1 MSAQSGMIEVTGA
14 DVEAAVAKGLA
25 QLGVSREKV
34 TIEVLDEGS
43 RGLLGLGR
51 RDAVVRLRLR
61 EASVPAKPAA
71 PAKPESPAKPATPP
85 AAAPATPAAAK
96 PATPVTPAPPK
107 PVEKMPAPPK
117 VEPPPPAARPPK
129 PVLPAEADEE
139 AEAPGSEVETD
150 EQRQEEADV
159 AVEVWQS
166 LLQKLQID
174 ADIDVA
180 VSEPDDVTGR
190 QVNIIEL
197 HGRDLSILIGP
208 RGETLDAMQYVTR
221 LMSAHQLKRRV
232 NFVVDVEGY
241 RDRRS
246 QALSRLAERMARKA
260 LKRGRPVTL
269 EPMSPSERRVIHMA
283 LRDYEGVY
291 TESTGEGKGRRV
303 RILLK

>member
-1 MSAQSGMIEVTGA
+1 MSVQSGMIEVTGA
-14 DVEAAVAKGLA
+14 DVEAAVARGLA
-25 QLGVSREKV
+25 QLRVSREKV

-61 EASVPAKPAA
+61 EAPAA
-71 PAKPESPAKPATPP
+71 PT
-85 AAAPATPAAAK
+85 
-96 PATPVTPAPPK
+96 PPK
-107 PVEKMPAPPK
+107 PVEKPAPPR
-117 VEPPPPAARPPK
+117 VEPPPAAKAAPPPAAKPAPPLPRAEPAPPPVAKAAPPPRPVPPPPAA
-129 PVLPAEADEE
+129 EE
-139 AEAPGSEVETD
+139 EEGEAPVSDLETD
-150 EQRQEEADV
+150 DQRQEEAEV
-159 AVEVWQS
+159 AVTVWQT
-166 LLQKLQID
+166 LLQKLHID
-174 ADIDVA
+174 AEVGVD

-190 QVNIIEL
+190 QINIIEL
-197 HGRDLSILIGP
+197 RGRDLSALIGP

-221 LMSAHQLKRRV
+221 LMAAHQLKRRV

>member
-14 DVEAAVAKGLA
+14 DVEAAVARGLA

-61 EASVPAKPAA
+61 EAKAAVPAAQPAA
-71 PAKPESPAKPATPP
+71 PP
-85 AAAPATPAAAK
+85 AAQPVAPVA
-96 PATPVTPAPPK
+96 PAPPK
-107 PVEKMPAPPK
+107 QPLPRPAEKAPPPPPK
-117 VEPPPPAARPPK
+117 VEPTPPPAPKAAPLPK
-129 PVLPAEADEE
+129 PVPAAAADEGE
-139 AEAPGSEVETD
+139 GELPGDEVETED
-150 EQRQEEADV
+150 QRQEEAEV
-159 AVEVWQS
+159 AVEVWQAM
-166 LLQKLQID
+166 LQKLQIE
-174 ADIDVA
+174 AEIDVA

-197 HGRDLSILIGP
+197 HGRDLSTLIGP

-221 LMSAHQLKRRV
+221 LMAAHQLKRRV

-269 EPMSPSERRVIHMA
+269 EPMTPSERRVIHMA

-291 TESTGEGKGRRV
+291 TESMGEGKGRRV

>member
-14 DVEAAVAKGLA
+14 DVEAAIARGLA
-25 QLGVSREKV
+25 QLRVNREKV

-61 EASVPAKPAA
+61 EAPA
-71 PAKPESPAKPATPP
+71 
-85 AAAPATPAAAK
+85 
-96 PATPVTPAPPK
+96 TPAPPK
-107 PVEKMPAPPK
+107 PVEKPASPG
-117 VEPPPPAARPPK
+117 VEPPPAAKAAPPAAKPAPPLPRVEPASPPVAKAALPPK
-129 PVLPAEADEE
+129 PVPPSPAAEDEGEE
-139 AEAPGSEVETD
+139 APVGDLETD
-150 EQRQEEADV
+150 DQRQEEAKV
-159 AVEVWQS
+159 AVTVWQT
-166 LLQKLQID
+166 LLQKLHID
-174 ADIDVA
+174 AEVGVD

-190 QVNIIEL
+190 QINIIEL
-197 HGRDLSILIGP
+197 RGRDLSALIGP

-221 LMSAHQLKRRV
+221 LMVAHQLKRRV
-232 NFVVDVEGY
+232 DFVVDVEGY